1 MLIIMNPE
9 LRENN
14 RIRLLH
20 IVDGLKAGGAELLIT
35 HIIKA
40 LGTKHY
46 KHYAYYYADDGPV
59 RKRLEAYG
67 IPVYK
72 GKCRASIKQPIR
84 FSATLFD
91 QMQELISLIRRK
103 HIQVI
108 QSHMGPANQLAVV
121 VGKLSGIPVLP
132 TVHTPAAFADK
143 RSRWDMRVYFKKA
156 VNHFVY
162 RAADR
167 VLVVSQEIK
176 EIIQQRFGL
185 KDDKLLLLKNGIVCD
200 DCTSESSGF
209 QKEFPN
215 SADKLKLVSAGRL
228 VPLKSFDILLQ
239 AIAVVI
245 NQGLNDLLLLIAG
258 EGEERIRLERLI
270 QELRL
275 EDCVRLLGLRHDVM
289 ALMKASD
296 IFVMPSRYEGVSL
309 AMIEAMACG
318 LPIIASDARGL
329 KDCITDEQNGLLFP
343 VDDYNALAERILRL
357 ANNKELRD
365 RLSLRARSSFET
377 EYDMRKNVKP
387 LDMLF
392 RKYATMRSQ

>member
-1 MLIIMNPE
+1 MNPN
-9 LRENN
+9 REAIG

-59 RKRLEAYG
+59 RERLKAFG
-67 IPVYK
+67 VPVYK
-72 GKCRASIKQPIR
+72 GKTRASIKQPIR
-84 FSATLFD
+84 FGATLSA
-91 QMQELISLIRRK
+91 QMKDLVSLIRRK
-103 HIQVI
+103 RIQVI
-108 QSHMGPANQLAVV
+108 QSHMGPANQLAVA
-121 VGKLSGIPVLP
+121 VGKLSRTPVFP
-132 TVHTPAAFADK
+132 TVHTPAAFVDN
-143 RSRWDMRVYFKKA
+143 RDSWDTRVYYNKA
-156 VNHFVY
+156 VNQFVY

-167 VLVVSQEIK
+167 ILVVSQEIK
-176 EIIQQRFGL
+176 EIIQQHFGIM
-185 KDDKLLLLKNGIVCD
+185 DNKLLLLKNGIVCD
-200 DCTSESSGF
+200 DNASNPLDF
-209 QKEFPN
+209 QKEFPF
-215 SADKLKLVSAGRL
+215 SANKLKVFAAGRL
-228 VPLKSFDILLQ
+228 VPLKSFDILVR
-239 AIAVVI
+239 AITVVI
-245 NQGLNDLLLLIAG
+245 NQGLTDLLVLIAG

-343 VDDYNALAERILRL
+343 VDDYKALAERILQL
-357 ANNKELRD
+357 ANNKGLRIEL
-365 RLSLRARSSFET
+365 SHGARTSFET
-377 EYDMRKNVKP
+377 EYDMRKNIKP
-387 LDMLF
+387 LDTLF
-392 RKYATMRSQ
+392 RKYAAMR

>member
-1 MLIIMNPE
+1 MNPN
-9 LRENN
+9 RESIG

-108 QSHMGPANQLAVV
+108 QSHMGPANQLAVA

-143 RSRWDMRVYFKKA
+143 RSRWDVRVYFKKA

-275 EDCVRLLGLRHDVM
+275 GDCVKLLGLRHDVLG
-289 ALMKASD
+289 LMKASD

-343 VDDYNALAERILRL
+343 VDDYKALAERILRL
-357 ANNKELRD
+357 ANDKELRD
-365 RLSLRARSSFET
+365 RVSLGARSSFET

-392 RKYATMRSQ
+392 RQYATMRSQ

>member
-46 KHYAYYYADDGPV
+46 KHYAYYYANDGPV
-59 RKRLEAYG
+59 RERLKAFG
-67 IPVYK
+67 VPVYK
-72 GKCRASIKQPIR
+72 GKTRASIKQPIR
-84 FSATLFD
+84 FGATLSA
-91 QMQELISLIRRK
+91 QMKDLVSLIRRK
-103 HIQVI
+103 RIQVI
-108 QSHMGPANQLAVV
+108 QSHMGPANQLAVA

-143 RSRWDMRVYFKKA
+143 RSRWDVRVYFKKA

-343 VDDYNALAERILRL
+343 VDDYKALAERILRL

-365 RLSLRARSSFET
+365 RLSLGARSSFET

>member
-1 MLIIMNPE
+1 MNPN
-9 LRENN
+9 REAIG

-103 HIQVI
+103 RVQVI
-108 QSHMGPANQLAVV
+108 QSHMGPANQLAVA

-132 TVHTPAAFADK
+132 TVHTPAAFVDK
-143 RSRWDMRVYFKKA
+143 RSRWDLRVYYNKA

-167 VLVVSQEIK
+167 VLVVSHEIK
-176 EIIQQRFGL
+176 EIIQQRFGI
-185 KDDKLLLLKNGIVCD
+185 KDNKLLLLKNGIVCD
-200 DCTSESSGF
+200 DCTSESSEF
-209 QKEFPN
+209 QEEFPN
-215 SADKLKLVSAGRL
+215 SADKLKLVTAGRL
-228 VPLKSFDILLQ
+228 VPLKSFDILVR
-239 AIAVVI
+239 AVGEVI

-275 EDCVRLLGLRHDVM
+275 EHCVRLLGLRHDVM

-329 KDCITDEQNGLLFP
+329 KDCITNEQNGLLFP
-343 VDDYNALAERILRL
+343 VGDHKTLAKSILRL

-365 RLSLRARSSFET
+365 RLSLGARKSFET

-392 RKYATMRSQ
+392 RKYATMR